1 MVVILNRDV
10 KGTGKAGEVVKV
22 SDGYARN
29 MLIKRGWATEATDGN
44 IRNLEKIKAK
54 KAEEEAAEKAA
65 AEALA
70 AKIGDNEVIIKTKS
84 GEGGRLFGSITSK
97 DIAEALLKQ
106 HSIKVDKK
114 KIQLDSPIKALGTF
128 DVDIKLYYE
137 VVGTLRVRI
146 TD

>member
-10 KGTGKAGEVVKV
+10 KGTGKSGEVVKV

-29 MLIKRGWATEATDGN
+29 LLIPKGWAVEATDGN
-44 IRNLEKIKAK
+44 VRNLEKIKAK

-65 AEALA
+65 AEELA
-70 AKIGDNEVIIKTKS
+70 ARINDMEVVIKTKS

-97 DIAEALLKQ
+97 DIADALLKQ

-114 KIQLDSPIKALGTF
+114 KIQLSSPIKSLGRF
-128 DVDIKLYYE
+128 EVDIKLYFE
-137 VVGTLRVRI
+137 TVATLTVKV

>member
-10 KGTGKAGEVVKV
+10 KGTGKSGEVVKV

-29 MLIKRGWATEATDGN
+29 LLIPKGWAVEATDGN
-44 IRNLEKIKAK
+44 VRNLEKIKAK

-65 AEALA
+65 AEELA
-70 AKIGDNEVIIKTKS
+70 AKISNMEVTIKTKS

-97 DIAEALLKQ
+97 DIAAALLKQ

-114 KIQLDSPIKALGTF
+114 KIQLSSPIKSLGRF
-128 DVDIKLYYE
+128 DVDIKLYFE
-137 VVGTLRVRI
+137 TVATLTVKV